1 VYRLG
6 PQDDLQPVTNTTV
19 RIEATDDSDVTTS
32 TGGFRLYLP
41 DLFKPGQTVTLQ
53 VDLEGYRILIPHG
66 GQVRIPA
73 IPLTDPVQ
81 IRLDKKG
88 SHRFMNHEAFALLME
103 NVANKAKEQV
113 QTGDEPQEVDLSRYL
128 KDWAVKYGFGL
139 AEVRAE
145 LDKWAAEIEATS
157 VNFYE
162 LGLAAFYKKNFGEA
176 ATNFTRSA
184 QAHDRQLA
192 KVREQL
198 AKGRE
203 QEAELREKVIRDYL
217 LAGNAHYN
225 DYHFQDAAQ
234 SYRKAL
240 HMAPRDQLPQQWAAT
255 QNNLG
260 NTLQAQGI
268 RTSGE
273 ESRALLAQAVEAYR
287 LTLEVYTR
295 EALPQDWAMTQNN
308 LGLALQNQ
316 GIRTS
321 GEDSRVLLAQAVEAY
336 RLALEVYTREALP
349 QQWATTQNNL
359 GIALKALGEHDH
371 NAELLIEAKQAVEA
385 AYTFYMN
392 SGYQHYSDYF
402 EKELSEIS
410 QMIEKLR

>member
-1 VYRLG
+1 MTRSNPVLGRGIAVLYPFLLLGLLVPSVTQAGPELRGKVYRLG

-73 IPLTDPVQ
+73 TPLTDPVQ
-81 IRLDKKG
+81 LRLDKKG

-184 QAHDRQLA
+184 QVHERQLA
-192 KVREQL
+192 KV
-198 AKGRE
+198 RE

-273 ESRALLAQAVEAYR
+273 ESRA
-287 LTLEVYTR
+287 
-295 EALPQDWAMTQNN
+295 
-308 LGLALQNQ
+308 
-316 GIRTS
+316 
-321 GEDSRVLLAQAVEAY
+321 LLAQAVEAY